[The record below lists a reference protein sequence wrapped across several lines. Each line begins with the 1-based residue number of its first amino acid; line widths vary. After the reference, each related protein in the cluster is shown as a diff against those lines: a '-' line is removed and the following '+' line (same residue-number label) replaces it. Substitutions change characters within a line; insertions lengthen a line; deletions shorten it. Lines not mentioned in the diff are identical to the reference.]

1 MTSYSISA
9 MWHSYLR
16 AAQKVVKLDSANGG
30 VGFEVWKLV
39 SQQKS
44 RHVGVLCDSER
55 KGVTRAVK

>member
-1 MTSYSISA
+1 